1 MLFTTSVC
9 KTKKIDRNCAAHHC
23 CRFTYYNMTIGDF
36 VLLNKQKVE
45 SMTMKVD
52 VGKMVITQM
61 YTLNSAAANLMI
73 SL

>member
-1 MLFTTSVC
+1 
-9 KTKKIDRNCAAHHC
+9 
-23 CRFTYYNMTIGDF
+23 MTIGDF